1 MNFEF
6 TFAHR
11 TVVFSL
17 MRIDYWDD
25 YKIAAWFLLE
35 NVMINEKCMT
45 CFFLS
50 LFFFNISL

>member
-25 YKIAAWFLLE
+25 YKIAAWFFLE